1 MNYAELVEYLAQN
14 WTKGPQTELAT
25 HYPFDELR
33 ALLAA
38 RGDPQ
43 RGLSVVHVTGSKGKG
58 SVVALT
64 SALLRAHG
72 QPTGAFVS
80 PHLERVEERIVLG
93 DAPIEPEELARRMT
107 DLIEASDRLGHD
119 PKQIWRLL
127 LTGALEAF
135 RDHGL
140 GCAVVE
146 VGVGGRFDRTNVV
159 DGRVACITPIALE
172 HTLRLG
178 ATRAAIAAQKVGI
191 VKPGSLCVSATQPP
205 DVEAV
210 VRAGV
215 ALAGAGLVQVGEQ
228 SRYRVRALDR
238 AGVVADLST
247 PHRRFEGV
255 RIGLLGRH
263 QAENAVVALCAAE
276 AILADTDRRLEPDQ
290 VAAALAGVRWPGRL
304 EILASGRPIVYDG
317 AHTPESAAAL
327 ARALEEHFAGTAW
340 TFVVGMLTRR
350 DAVAMLRELAR
361 VGERIVIVPIPG
373 FDAFAPAEIAARA
386 AEAGIPAEPA
396 ASVADALA
404 VAPGSPIC
412 VTGTLYLYGETRR
425 ALAHSQWER
434 GRVRAPRGGG
444 GYSWYRAVQKGHAD
458 EGRPGGPALGPD
470 RPAPTSGDYD

>member
-1 MNYAELVEYLAQN
+1 MNYAELVEYLEQN

-25 HYPFDELR
+25 HYPFEELR

-43 RGLSVVHVTGSKGKG
+43 RGLTVVHVTGSKGKG
-58 SVVALT
+58 SVVALA

-80 PHLERVEERIVLG
+80 PHLERVEERIILN
-93 DAPIEPEELARRMT
+93 DRPIDGEELARRMT
-107 DLIEASDRLGHD
+107 DLIETSDRLDHD

-127 LTGALEAF
+127 LTAALEAF

-140 GCAVVE
+140 GRAVVE

-159 DGRVACITPIALE
+159 DGRVACITPIGIE
-172 HTLRLG
+172 HTQRLG

-191 VKPGSLCVSATQPP
+191 VKPSSLCVSAAQPP

-215 ALAGAGLVQVGEQ
+215 ALAGARLVQVGQQ
-228 SRYRVRALDR
+228 SGFRVRILDR
-238 AGVVADLST
+238 SGIVVDLWT
-247 PHRRFEGV
+247 PHRRFEGL

-263 QAENAVVALCAAE
+263 QAENAAVALCAAE
-276 AILADTDRRLEPDQ
+276 EILAARGQPLKGEK
-290 VAAALAGVRWPGRL
+290 VAAALGRVRWPGRL
-304 EILASGRPIVYDG
+304 ELLAGDPPLVYDG
-317 AHTPESAAAL
+317 AHTPESAAVL
-327 ARALEEHFAGTAW
+327 ANALEEHFPETDW

-361 VGERIVIVPIPG
+361 VAERIVLVPVPG
-373 FDAFAPAEIAARA
+373 FDAFAPSDIAARA

-396 ASVADALA
+396 PSVADALA
-404 VAPGSPIC
+404 RAPRSPVC

-425 ALAHSQWER
+425 ALVPSSA
-434 GRVRAPRGGG
+434 
-444 GYSWYRAVQKGHAD
+444 
-458 EGRPGGPALGPD
+458 
-470 RPAPTSGDYD
+470 